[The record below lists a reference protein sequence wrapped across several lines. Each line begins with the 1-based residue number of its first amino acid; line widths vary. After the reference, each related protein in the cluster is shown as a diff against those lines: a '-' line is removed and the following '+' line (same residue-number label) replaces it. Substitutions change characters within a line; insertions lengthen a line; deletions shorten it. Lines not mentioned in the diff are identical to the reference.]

1 MGGLFSKPKTPSAPA
16 PVQAIPPVSATA
28 KEVVSAQRDTILAEN
43 KKKGISSTILSQKK
57 PTAFGEASKMGGW

>member
-1 MGGLFSKPKTPSAPA
+1 MGGLFSKPKTPKA

>member
-1 MGGLFSKPKTPSAPA
+1 MGGLFSKPKTPST

-43 KKKGISSTILSQKK
+43 KKKGIASTILSPKK